1 MPTKVNWHYL
11 RWQVDTAARRNVE
24 LQVNDRVFDM
34 RDVPVPPYAERYE
47 SLENLL
53 NFYFSVRTH
62 SATRNFLFLDSV
74 LISVDW

>member
-1 MPTKVNWHYL
+1 MS
-11 RWQVDTAARRNVE
+11 
-24 LQVNDRVFDM
+24 
-34 RDVPVPPYAERYE
+34 DVPVPPYAERYD

-74 LISVDW
+74 VISVDW